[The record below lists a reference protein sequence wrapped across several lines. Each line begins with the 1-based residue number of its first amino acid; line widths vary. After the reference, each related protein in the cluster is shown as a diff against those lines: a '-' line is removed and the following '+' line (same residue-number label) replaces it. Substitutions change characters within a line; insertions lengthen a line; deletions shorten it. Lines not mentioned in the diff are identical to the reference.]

1 MSQAQYDYEVMRQ
14 LEEQE
19 HAQAVK
25 AIDDALYR
33 RSIATKWPS
42 VLLWPGKKV
51 NRSAVTC
58 DDSIFK
64 EDDHGIRG

>member
-1 MSQAQYDYEVMRQ
+1 MSQQQYEYEVMRE

-19 HAQAVK
+19 HAQAVQ
-25 AIDDALYR
+25 AIDDALYQ

-42 VLLWPGKKV
+42 VLLWPGKV

-58 DDSIFK
+58 DDSISK
-64 EDDHGIRG
+64 EQEHGFRS

>member
-1 MSQAQYDYEVMRQ
+1 MTQAQHEYEVMRE

-19 HAQAVK
+19 HARTVK
-25 AIDDALYR
+25 AIDDALYQ

-42 VLLWPGKKV
+42 VLLWPGKA

-58 DDSIFK
+58 DDSISK
-64 EDDHGIRG
+64 EKDYGFRS